1 MPCSII
7 ADRHHFREAGAAVDG
22 EWPAK
27 QHCLRWPRV
36 RRHAWLGRKRIMTS
50 SPVAFADLVKDGS
63 AASSRP
69 ASTSLQFRLDLHRFS
84 PERSAASVRARSSN
98 VQRHDAGRCPAW
110 IWIQAAGARYGYL
123 RNRSAAAVPRP
134 TCRIQLETPQYK
146 GSRKVQSVPDNT
158 RTLCDKACKPL
169 ASARLQ
175 WGSETRWSSAVA
187 MLFIARSH
195 PMIIGDRCA
204 SDHQFDRG
212 DYCNLD
218 AGCLLDGA
226 KATRGVVAR
235 SDLR

>member
-98 VQRHDAGRCPAW
+98 VQRHDAGRCPRGSGFKPPVPGMDICVIARPLRSPGPR
-110 IWIQAAGARYGYL
+110 AAYSSRHLSTKGLARSNPCL
-123 RNRSAAAVPRP
+123 ITPVP
-134 TCRIQLETPQYK
+134 
-146 GSRKVQSVPDNT
+146 SVI
-158 RTLCDKACKPL
+158 RL
-169 ASARLQ
+169 ASRLRRPVSNGDQKPGGRPQ
-175 WGSETRWSSAVA
+175 WQCCS
-187 MLFIARSH
+187 
-195 PMIIGDRCA
+195 
-204 SDHQFDRG
+204 
-212 DYCNLD
+212 
-218 AGCLLDGA
+218 
-226 KATRGVVAR
+226 
-235 SDLR
+235 LRDPIP